1 MVKDFSWKG
10 FNFFLLSFLSN
21 VIVSK
26 ETQRVLK
33 IPNGLLIEDY
43 CQYFSSLIGK
53 LWLDFIV
60 TLILSQQLT
69 YLKLQVVESN
79 SVEKMTCLGEICLQL
94 IVVKGAS

>member
-43 CQYFSSLIGK
+43 CQLFLINWKALVGFYSNI
-53 LWLDFIV
+53 DFNPTVNI
-60 TLILSQQLT
+60 SQAAG
-69 YLKLQVVESN
+69 
-79 SVEKMTCLGEICLQL
+79 C
-94 IVVKGAS
+94 